1 MLSRLRTHL
10 PAWRRA
16 LRRRRRL
23 LALLILAATL
33 AALLPSLL
41 PPSVRGVPAV
51 VADQDLPAG
60 TVLEAE
66 HLRTVHV
73 AEELLPV
80 GAPSGP
86 DEVIGQRTAHPLPPG
101 APLLPTALA
110 AAEHPVL
117 PAGMALMVVPVPG
130 ALAPHLS
137 PGTRVELFPTDLAS
151 GAGAGITAQVMQGA
165 ESSAGAAVLGDGT
178 GGMSEILVA
187 VPREGARELAHALST
202 GTISLAVIG

>member
-86 DEVIGQRTAHPLPPG
+86 DEVIGQRTAHPLPAG

-110 AAEHPVL
+110 AEEHPVL

-137 PGTRVELFPTDLAS
+137 PGTRVELFPTELAS

-187 VPREGARELAHALST
+187 VPRHDARELAHALST

>member
-23 LALLILAATL
+23 LALLILAAML

-86 DEVIGQRTAHPLPPG
+86 DEVIGQRTAHPLPAG

-110 AAEHPVL
+110 AAEHPLL

-137 PGTRVELFPTDLAS
+137 PGTRVELFPTELAS

-165 ESSAGAAVLGDGT
+165 ESSAGAAELGDGT
-178 GGMSEILVA
+178 GGMPEILVA

-202 GTISLAVIG
+202 GTISLAVID

>member
-86 DEVIGQRTAHPLPPG
+86 DEVIGQRTAHPLPAG

-110 AAEHPVL
+110 AEEHPVL

-137 PGTRVELFPTDLAS
+137 PAPGRAVPTARLRG
-151 GAGAGITAQVMQGA
+151 GALLAQVMQERRAVPGPPC
-165 ESSAGAAVLGDGT
+165 SATARAGV
-178 GGMSEILVA
+178 VA
-187 VPREGARELAHALST
+187 VPREGARERLTRSAQGPYRWL
-202 GTISLAVIG
+202 